1 LSRLRLIGYIYYI
14 NLKQLIMTTKQSN
27 IFRQIVDTNC
37 EVKKLME
44 AGKWR
49 DALAKSAEHM
59 EHVKKLKKSMGETEY
74 RRWMDMGS
82 RMFAP
87 VREDDN

>member
-1 LSRLRLIGYIYYI
+1 
-14 NLKQLIMTTKQSN
+14 MTTKQSN

-59 EHVKKLKKSMGETEY
+59 EHVKKLKTSMGENEY
-74 RRWMDMGS
+74 NRWMDMGS

-87 VREDDN
+87 ASDDDN